1 MKQDDQEKTLLG
13 MLLLFFVVYTACAV
27 LLQIR
32 SDELPSKSAAAVD
45 MFTGGLFWVMSII
58 GILMAAIRS
67 KTIMKALIWL
77 GVSAGCGALAIDEI
91 FEFHEATRYVVGD
104 DDYIKIATLPI
115 ALIGLY
121 ILYRIEKPAQRVI
134 AFFLVGLGFH
144 ALYIVSDMG
153 DGDFFQL
160 PFPEITLLWAE
171 EMLELLSLQSYLTGF
186 LLHYTIVSRSSNS
199 HVEPM
204 DDDSGV
210 KTA

>member
-1 MKQDDQEKTLLG
+1 MTQNNQKNILLG
-13 MLLLFFVVYTACAV
+13 MLLLFFVVYTTCAV

-32 SDELPSKSAAAVD
+32 SGELPSKSAAAVD
-45 MFTGGLFWVMSII
+45 MFTGGLFWVMSIV

-67 KTIMKALIWL
+67 KTIMKAVIWL

-91 FEFHEATRYVVGD
+91 FEFHEATRHVVGD

-121 ILYRIEKPAQRVI
+121 ILYRIEKPTQRVI

-144 ALYIVSDMG
+144 VLYIVSDMG

-160 PFPEITLLWAE
+160 PIPEIILLWTE
-171 EMLELLSLQSYLTGF
+171 EMLELLALQSYLTGF
-186 LLHYTIVSRSSNS
+186 LLHYTIISNS
-199 HVEPM
+199 CTSSK
-204 DDDSGV
+204 DSGL
-210 KTA
+210 KAS